1 MKAFCILALLVAMVC
16 AAWASTTITDLVY
29 FDMSVDGVDMDRV
42 LIGLYGDDV
51 PQTAENFRTLTAG
64 TTIAGVSAGYAG
76 TSFFSF
82 TGDYIAGGDWQNN
95 DGTGGYSI
103 YGTSFPKEASASI
116 SHDAAGLVSM
126 IGDSSGNIGSQFM
139 ITLEADTALDATNV
153 VVGTVMEG
161 YGVVQL
167 MNAIKLSAPDKP
179 MAINVCGIV
188 Y

>member
-1 MKAFCILALLVAMVC
+1 
-16 AAWASTTITDLVY
+16 
-29 FDMSVDGVDMDRV
+29 
-42 LIGLYGDDV
+42 
-51 PQTAENFRTLTAG
+51 
-64 TTIAGVSAGYAG
+64 
-76 TSFFSF
+76 
-82 TGDYIAGGDWQNN
+82 
-95 DGTGGYSI
+95 
-103 YGTSFPKEASASI
+103 
-116 SHDAAGLVSM
+116 VSM

>member
-29 FDMSVDGVDMDRV
+29 FDMSVDGVDMGRV

-82 TGDYIAGGDWQNN
+82 TGDYIAGA
-95 DGTGGYSI
+95 GGYAALGEYPTSRHIWLSLVPSI
-103 YGTSFPKEASASI
+103 VLSVVGYLMGIAMYRYVYLGCFALLMKWLTV
-116 SHDAAGLVSM
+116 HCLVC
-126 IGDSSGNIGSQFM
+126 
-139 ITLEADTALDATNV
+139 ADTESITR
-153 VVGTVMEG
+153 
-161 YGVVQL
+161 
-167 MNAIKLSAPDKP
+167 
-179 MAINVCGIV
+179 
-188 Y
+188 